1 MDDLM
6 GMVNGYQV
14 SQAIHVAVT
23 LDIPDRLADGA
34 LSADELAVDA
44 HPRSL
49 YRLLRALAGVGILH
63 EDAEQRFSL
72 TPLGAGLRS
81 DAPASPA
88 AWAAFI
94 GRPYYWSAWSHL
106 LHSVRTGE
114 NAFNTLHGT
123 DVWTYRQQ
131 HPEESETFDAAMT
144 ALSRRAT
151 AAVLDAYDFGAF
163 DVVADVGGGRGAL
176 LAALLERH
184 PHMRGILFDQPS
196 VVAGV
201 DLGERCQVVGGSFFE
216 RVPEG
221 ADAYLLKA
229 VIHDWEDEPSIAIL
243 RTIRVAAPA
252 AAVLLVERRLGP
264 PNAEPAAKLSDLN
277 MLVGPGGRERTPD
290 EYAAL
295 LDAAGYTL
303 VGETPAGAVSV
314 IEAR

>member
-1 MDDLM
+1 
-6 GMVNGYQV
+6 
-14 SQAIHVAVT
+14 
-23 LDIPDRLADGA
+23 
-34 LSADELAVDA
+34 
-44 HPRSL
+44 
-49 YRLLRALAGVGILH
+49 
-63 EDAEQRFSL
+63 
-72 TPLGAGLRS
+72 
-81 DAPASPA
+81 
-88 AWAAFI
+88 
-94 GRPYYWSAWSHL
+94 
-106 LHSVRTGE
+106 
-114 NAFNTLHGT
+114 
-123 DVWTYRQQ
+123 
-131 HPEESETFDAAMT
+131 MT
-144 ALSRRAT
+144 SLSRRVT
-151 AAVLDAYDFGAF
+151 AAVLDAYDFAAF

-184 PHMRGILFDQPS
+184 PQMRGILFDQPS

-243 RTIRVAAPA
+243 RTIRAAAPA
-252 AAVLLVERRLGP
+252 AAVLLIERRLGP
-264 PNAEPAAKLSDLN
+264 PNAEPLAKLSDLN

-303 VGETPAGAVSV
+303 VGETPAGTVSV